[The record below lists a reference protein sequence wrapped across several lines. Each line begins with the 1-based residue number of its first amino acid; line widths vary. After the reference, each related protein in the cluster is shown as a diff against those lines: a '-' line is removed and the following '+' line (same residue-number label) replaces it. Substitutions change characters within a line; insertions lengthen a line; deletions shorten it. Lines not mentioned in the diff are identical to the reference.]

1 MVEEH
6 EAGFWDRDGAG
17 IRTARLEIRRPHGAD
32 ARDMAAAANDPRIAA
47 NMRETFP
54 SPYTFE
60 DARVWIEFA
69 GAFGWRGLSIAREGR
84 VIGGIGLKPGEDVHR
99 FDAELGYWLGV
110 DYWGVGYA
118 SEAVAAFCDQAFART
133 AFQRLHAVV
142 FDGNPASDR
151 VLEKCGF
158 ALEGLARRAIFKHGC
173 FLNCRTY
180 ARLKG

>member
-47 NMRETFP
+47 NMRDMFP
-54 SPYTFE
+54 SPYTLE
-60 DARVWIEFA
+60 DAGTWIAFA
-69 GAFGWRGLSIAREGR
+69 GALGWRGLSITRDGR
-84 VIGGIGLKPGEDVHR
+84 VIGGIGLTPGEDVHR

-118 SEAVAAFCDQAFART
+118 SEAVAAFCDQAFAET
-133 AFQRLHAVV
+133 VFQRLHAVV

-158 ALEGLARRAIFKHGC
+158 ALEGLARRAIFKGGR